1 MTLSD
6 LSIRRPVLATMI
18 SLALVLFGAIG
29 YTRLA
34 VREFPDVDPPIV
46 SVNTQPGDSSSLAC
60 ARQASSRSR
69 MASNPGEQVVV
80 GGQERLS
87 QGAPA
92 AVTLVDRT
100 PPARRE
106 D

>member
-1 MTLSD
+1 
-6 LSIRRPVLATMI
+6 
-18 SLALVLFGAIG
+18 
-29 YTRLA
+29 
-34 VREFPDVDPPIV
+34 VR
-46 SVNTQPGDSSSLAC
+46 TPGFVEVKNGIE
-60 ARQASSRSR
+60 SR
-69 MASNPGEQVVV
+69 EQVVV

-87 QGAPA
+87 EGAPA